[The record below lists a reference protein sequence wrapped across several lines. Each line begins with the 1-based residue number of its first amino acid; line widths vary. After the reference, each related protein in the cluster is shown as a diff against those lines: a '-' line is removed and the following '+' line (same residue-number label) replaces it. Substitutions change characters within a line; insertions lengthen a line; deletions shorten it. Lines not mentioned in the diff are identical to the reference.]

1 MPQNSIYYAI
11 GRLSV
16 LQKNALDQT
25 KLDRLLQAPTAQ
37 DARRVLAEI
46 GWNAEGNYE
55 QIASAHVEQA
65 CQTVRKLAND
75 EKIIDCFL
83 LRFDVNNLKMLIKAR
98 CQGVEANALSLGGV
112 YPTEQLQRDVAE
124 KRYADLDPILAKVLD
139 ALEKRL
145 LIQVDPLDIDA
156 TLDKALYETIFSWLP
171 SKAKIERTYFSSKV
185 DLVNLIMA
193 LRALHMRKPATLFKA
208 LMLAGGNVTDA
219 QWLRA
224 YEKPETLPLLVKNFS
239 EGVFH
244 AVLAAQ
250 TDPGKIAQLERT
262 MDNYLLSIY
271 RPYRQSIDAAQRIIG
286 YLLMR
291 EREAA
296 AVRLIMA
303 GKTAGFAAERIQER
317 LRDLYG

>member
-16 LQKNALDQT
+16 LQKNALAQT

-124 KRYADLDPILAKVLD
+124 KRYADLDPILAKALD

-156 TLDKALYETIFSWLP
+156 TLDKTLYETIFSWLP

-224 YEKPETLPLLVKNFS
+224 YEKPETLPLLVKNFG